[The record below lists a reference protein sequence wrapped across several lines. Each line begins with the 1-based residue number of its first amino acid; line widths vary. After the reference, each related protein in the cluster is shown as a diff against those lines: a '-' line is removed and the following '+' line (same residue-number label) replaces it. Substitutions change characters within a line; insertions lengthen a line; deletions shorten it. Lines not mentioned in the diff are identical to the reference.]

1 LLNIESLFVG
11 SGSILMGVRR
21 FSSLKPTRLFPLPWS
36 AGTEEEEGGGI
47 AVADCSDDVGLF
59 TSPDCAISAAVV
71 VVTDAPD
78 VPASSLELACAALLA
93 FSTRCTKLTG
103 CCAWFKLLR
112 LDGEC
117 FKAMGG
123 EETHVM
129 GLRTNSKAHQKNN
142 INFGSKNN
150 IMVGMCDKIY
160 LKNLKLTVKTRE

>member
-36 AGTEEEEGGGI
+36 AGTEEEGGGT

-71 VVTDAPD
+71 VVVEAETPD
-78 VPASSLELACAALLA
+78 VPASSFACAALLA

-129 GLRTNSKAHQKNN
+129 GLRTNSKARQKTT
-142 INFGSKNN
+142 ST
-150 IMVGMCDKIY
+150 
-160 LKNLKLTVKTRE
+160 LAQKTT